1 MNNNQTYQYNFFRNV
16 LPIGKILEFNNEF
29 ATFKDNCTLNENC
42 NAYYIYNSSP
52 SQDNSSPSQDI
63 STNCRLYSTI
73 TGYSLLEPKSEAVKD
88 HTNELYM
95 KKRVIFNEPTEFF
108 LTYNNT
114 EISNGTPINHSKF
127 ISSNNGCTNL
137 CNKDSSCIATNFDS
151 LNKTCTLYSTVNE
164 NSLSSKVNSVSS
176 LKSYDITN
184 TVTDSIVSNDDPNL
198 MKNIQPQLKPVK
210 LSFVSNSCDKLS
222 LRTRHFMSIKLCFIY
237 VLIIILGITLA
248 FLLKQ

>member
-16 LPIGKILEFNNEF
+16 LPIGKILEFNNEV
-29 ATFKDNCTLNENC
+29 ATCKDNCTVNENC

-137 CNKDSSCIATNFDS
+137 CNKDS
-151 LNKTCTLYSTVNE
+151 TVNE